1 MMARSAEEVEG
12 ARLQTQ
18 SVENPHEQ
26 RFAAPHLPAR
36 ARGHTHTTALRGEVI
51 EVLGTRNF
59 REICLSDSRFAYKKF
74 AYVRKEIPVWAKCLA
89 LGCA

>member
-51 EVLGTRNF
+51 CRGEVIAYMAASRSRITSSCVEDLGHPENTWN
-59 REICLSDSRFAYKKF
+59 ELESL
-74 AYVRKEIPVWAKCLA
+74 LA
-89 LGCA
+89 SPK